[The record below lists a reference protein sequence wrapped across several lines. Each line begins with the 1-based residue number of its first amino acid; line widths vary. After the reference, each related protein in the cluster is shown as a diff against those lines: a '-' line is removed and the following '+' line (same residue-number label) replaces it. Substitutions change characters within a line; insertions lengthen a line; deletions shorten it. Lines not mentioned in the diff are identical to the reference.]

1 MKSAALLRRLGR
13 YGAVGA
19 VAAGVHLVVLISLEM
34 VIPSWL
40 ANPLAFLAA
49 SVAGYLGHALVTFRE
64 ETGGRRFARRWLILQ
79 YGINLSVCALL
90 PLLLTDW
97 AHPAWRTLLL
107 VFTPTVLNALIWSRA
122 ARFSQRQR
130 HTPALPDLIHA
141 DDLGLAP
148 EVDEAILSL
157 ATSGQLQGAS
167 LLVDGASAQEA
178 AAAWRTLPDAAGLC
192 LHLCLTEGPGVEGC
206 PDLPASFGTLLLASL
221 LPARRQRFLPQLERA
236 IEHQVHRFRTLT
248 EQRRI
253 PLDGHQHIHLTPIV
267 LDCLL
272 RQSKQHQI
280 DWIRT
285 TREPLPTDLPLSC
298 WWSALRSGGL
308 LKWLVLQL
316 LSGLAIPRL
325 KRAGISTNGAFS
337 GVLFTGRMTGRP
349 LEACLQGLAW
359 SPTREGDTPN
369 LLLSHP
375 AVAGNAAAMERYG
388 FQLSAGFFSSTDRQR
403 EWQALRTR
411 APRG

>member
-1 MKSAALLRRLGR
+1 MRSAALLQRLGR

-19 VAAGVHLVVLISLEM
+19 LAAVVHLAVLISLEM
-34 VIPSWL
+34 LIPSWL

-90 PLLLTDW
+90 PLVLTDW

-122 ARFSQRQR
+122 ARFSLKQRQIQ
-130 HTPALPDLIHA
+130 ALPALIHA

-148 EVDEAILSL
+148 EVNQAILSL
-157 ATSGQLQGAS
+157 ANDGQLQGAS
-167 LLVDGASAQEA
+167 LLVDGPSAQEA
-178 AAAWRTLPDAAGLC
+178 AAAWRMRPDAAGLC
-192 LHLCLTEGPGVEGC
+192 LHLCLTEGPTLEGC

-221 LPARRQRFLPQLERA
+221 LPWRRQRFLPQLEQA
-236 IEHQVHRFRTLT
+236 IEHQVHRFRALT
-248 EQRRI
+248 GQRRI
-253 PLDGHQHIHLTPIV
+253 ALDGHQHIHLTPIV

-272 RQSKQHQI
+272 RGAEHHQI
-280 DWIRT
+280 HWIRT

-325 KRAGISTNGAFS
+325 KRAGINTNGAFG
-337 GVLFTGRMTGRP
+337 GVLFTGCMTGRP
-349 LEACLQGLAW
+349 LEACLQGLECLE
-359 SPTREGDTPN
+359 SQRGDTPN
-369 LLLSHP
+369 LLLCHP
-375 AVAGNAAAMERYG
+375 AGVSEAVDMERNG
-388 FQLSAGFFSSTDRQR
+388 FQLSAGFFSSPDRQR
-403 EWQALRTR
+403 EWQALRAR

>member
-1 MKSAALLRRLGR
+1 MRSAGLLLRLGR
-13 YGAVGA
+13 YGAVGVLAA
-19 VAAGVHLVVLISLEM
+19 VVHLAVLISLEM
-34 VIPSWL
+34 LIPSWL

-49 SVAGYLGHALVTFRE
+49 SVAGYLGHSLVTFRE

-79 YGINLSVCALL
+79 YGVNLSVCALL

-122 ARFSQRQR
+122 ARFSLQQRQSQAV
-130 HTPALPDLIHA
+130 PALIHA
-141 DDLGLAP
+141 DDLGLAK
-148 EVDEAILSL
+148 EVNEAILNL
-157 ATSGQLQGAS
+157 AKIGQLQGSS
-167 LLVDGASAQEA
+167 LLVEGALAQEA
-178 AAAWRTLPDAAGLC
+178 AAAWQMLPDAADLC
-192 LHLCLTEGPGVEGC
+192 LHLCLTEGPAQEGC

-236 IEHQVHRFRTLT
+236 IDYQVHRFRTLT
-248 EQRRI
+248 GQRRI
-253 PLDGHQHIHLTPIV
+253 ALDGHQHIHLTPIV

-272 RQSKQHQI
+272 RQSKRHQI
-280 DWIRT
+280 HWIRT
-285 TREPLPTDLPLSC
+285 TREPLPTDLPLTC

-316 LSGLAIPRL
+316 LSGLAVPRL
-325 KRAGISTNGAFS
+325 KQAGISTNSAFS
-337 GVLFTGRMTGRP
+337 GVLFTGCMTGRP
-349 LEACLQGLAW
+349 LEACLQGLESHPW
-359 SPTREGDTPN
+359 RQGDTPN

-375 AVAGNAAAMERYG
+375 AGVSEPASMDCDG
-388 FQLSAGFFSSTDRQR
+388 FNLSAGFFSSSDRQR
-403 EWQALRTR
+403 EWQALRAR